1 MLRPHCP
8 EPFSPQAKATLVVC
22 DLVVTGVV
30 KNLPVNI
37 IATQK
42 TWKIE
47 LKYSKIMKQ
56 IVNSY

>member
-30 KNLPVNI
+30 K
-37 IATQK
+37 K
-42 TWKIE
+42 TF
-47 LKYSKIMKQ
+47 Q
-56 IVNSY
+56 